1 MALYKRIRSTR
12 LLVIT
17 LIMLS
22 LLTITVDYRGGRS
35 GPFEAAGRATQT
47 VVGTLQS
54 GVSKVLQPVSA
65 FFGGLAHV
73 GSLKSENE
81 RLKAELHQL
90 RGQALQDTTLRRQYY
105 ELLALVKLQQTLGLS
120 GETAVVIAESVGNFE
135 WSITINKGS
144 GAGIKVDMPV
154 VSGDGLV
161 GHVVQVTVNT
171 SKVQL
176 ILDPD
181 SAVAGRLSSSGDT
194 GLVVGERNQDL
205 QMELVSPNAKVFPT
219 EQVVTAGY
227 QNGLYPPEIAIG
239 SVSHVYQQ
247 NGGLTKIVA
256 IRPAVDFSSLEAVL
270 VVTSH

>member
-1 MALYKRIRSTR
+1 M
-12 LLVIT
+12 
-17 LIMLS
+17 
-22 LLTITVDYRGGRS
+22 
-35 GPFEAAGRATQT
+35 
-47 VVGTLQS
+47 
-54 GVSKVLQPVSA
+54 
-65 FFGGLAHV
+65 
-73 GSLKSENE
+73 
-81 RLKAELHQL
+81 
-90 RGQALQDTTLRRQYY
+90 
-105 ELLALVKLQQTLGLS
+105 KLQQTLGLS

-135 WSITINKGS
+135 WSVTINKGS
-144 GAGIKVDMPV
+144 SAGIKVDMPV

-161 GHVVQVTVNT
+161 GHVVQVTANT

-194 GLVVGERNQDL
+194 GLVAGERNQDL
-205 QMELVSPNAKVFPT
+205 QMELVSPGAKVFPN

-270 VVTSH
+270 VVMSS